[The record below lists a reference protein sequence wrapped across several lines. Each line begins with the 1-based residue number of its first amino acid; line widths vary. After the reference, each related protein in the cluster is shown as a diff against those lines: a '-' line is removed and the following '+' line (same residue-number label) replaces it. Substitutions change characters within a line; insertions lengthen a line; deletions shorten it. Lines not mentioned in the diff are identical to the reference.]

1 MGFRILIICFSWA
14 LLAVFPP
21 VAGKAPCL
29 AASNESTQAV
39 DVEAI
44 FSGHGPESQETTVSS
59 DFSGVGTAVSAA
71 VLFVCLVTTATCG
84 RQLHRIIERKR
95 AAISATTGE
104 LNDLIEQAV
113 EVNTKEYEKL
123 MDELAALDTQEE
135 QLARHLEGLDMQE
148 VV

>member
-1 MGFRILIICFSWA
+1 MGFRILIICFSVVF
-14 LLAVFPP
+14 LAVFPP
-21 VAGKAPCL
+21 GAGKAPCL
-29 AASNESTQAV
+29 AASNETNLEV

-44 FSGHGPESQETTVSS
+44 FSGHEPESQETTVSS
-59 DFSGVGTAVSAA
+59 DLSGTGTAVSAA

-95 AAISATTGE
+95 AAISATTRE
-104 LNDLIEQAV
+104 LNDLIDQAV

-123 MDELAALDTQEE
+123 MDEFAALDAQEE
-135 QLARHLEGLDMQE
+135 QLARHLEGFDMQE